1 MRVSYYAH
9 IRDYA
14 VGNTPIPHTWQAVIM
29 IWFDSISATH
39 VKLHAYANWATN
51 VNAPMHFQQR
61 NSFVTIMY
69 NYFGYE
75 VFPRLAALWRDS
87 GAAKH
92 DFTQIT
98 KVFDH
103 GISRGVPAHPR
114 IRELLPHS
122 QLASFIIKVRN
133 FFLNLYNDYKA
144 EFLAMD
150 GEAMFIG
157 TILHSLDH
165 TLMAWNLLD
174 PLWLDVDDPKFGV
187 CAEVGRFVRVGFVD
201 DLPFIAFAKRYKDAT
216 HPFYQAVY
224 KHAASINKR
233 LADHMDTCIVK

>member
-1 MRVSYYAH
+1 MHMCCTRTVCCCVLSVTLPLA
-9 IRDYA
+9 
-14 VGNTPIPHTWQAVIM
+14 WQAVIM
-29 IWFDSISATH
+29 IWFDTIFATH

-51 VNAPMHFQQR
+51 VNAPIQFQRR
-61 NSFVTIMY
+61 NSVVTIMY

-75 VFPRLAALWRDS
+75 VFPRLAVLWRDS
-87 GAAKH
+87 GATKH

-98 KVFDH
+98 KVIDH

-114 IRELLPHS
+114 MRELLPHS
-122 QLASFIIKVRN
+122 QLASFIIKTRN
-133 FFLNLYNDYKA
+133 FFLNLYSDYKA

-187 CAEVGRFVRVGFVD
+187 CAEVGRFVRMGFVD
-201 DLPFIAFAKRYKDAT
+201 DLPFITFAKRYKDAP

-224 KHAASINKR
+224 KQAASINKR
-233 LADHMDTCIVK
+233 LADNMDTCIVK

>member
-1 MRVSYYAH
+1 MPLA
-9 IRDYA
+9 
-14 VGNTPIPHTWQAVIM
+14 WQAVIM
-29 IWFDSISATH
+29 IWFDTIFATH

-51 VNAPMHFQQR
+51 VNAPMKFQQR
-61 NSFVTIMY
+61 NSAITIMY

-92 DFTQIT
+92 DFTRIT
-98 KVFDH
+98 KVIDH

-122 QLASFIIKVRN
+122 QLASFVVKTRN
-133 FFLNLYNDYKA
+133 FFLNLYSDYKA

-165 TLMAWNLLD
+165 TLMSWNLLD
-174 PLWLDVDDPKFGV
+174 PLWLDVNDPKFGV

-201 DLPFIAFAKRYKDAT
+201 DLPFIAFAKRYKDAP
-216 HPFYQAVY
+216 HPFYRAVY
-224 KHAASINKR
+224 KQAASINKR
-233 LADHMDTCIVK
+233 LADNMDTCIIK